1 MIKYKNISIIN
12 LLSLCYFFIPLIIYH
27 KSYIATIV
35 LINGIF
41 FHTNR
46 NIYYLFLYDT
56 ISNIIL
62 VSYKNYYNP
71 NINYL
76 TSIGSIIF
84 ILNTILYRKYNLN
97 KYISDIIHVISVHYI
112 AHKCLLMSKV

>member
-1 MIKYKNISIIN
+1 MIKYENISIIN
-12 LLSLCYFFIPLIIYH
+12 LISLCYFFIPLIIYH

-46 NIYYLFLYDT
+46 NNNFLFLYDT
-56 ISNIIL
+56 ISCMML
-62 VSYKNYYNP
+62 VCYKNYYNP

-76 TSIGSIIF
+76 TCIGSTIF
-84 ILNTILYRKYNLN
+84 MLNVLLYRKYNLN
-97 KYISDIIHVISVHYI
+97 KYISDIIHAIAVHYI
-112 AHKCLLMSKV
+112 ANKCLLMSKV

>member
-1 MIKYKNISIIN
+1 MIKYENISIIN

-27 KSYIATIV
+27 NSYISIIV
-35 LINGIF
+35 LINGII

-46 NIYYLFLYDT
+46 DKLYLFIYDT
-56 ISNIIL
+56 ICCIIL
-62 VSYKNYYNP
+62 VGYKNYYNP

-84 ILNTILYRKYNLN
+84 TLNVILYHKYNLN
-97 KYISDIIHVISVHYI
+97 KYISDIIHAIAVHYV
-112 AHKCLLMSKV
+112 AHKCIKMSKV